1 MSGGKSF
8 YLRKNQLNQDVCNDK
23 LGKKSRKEQK
33 KKNNNKNL
41 KGEKKL

>member
-23 LGKKSRKEQK
+23 LGEK
-33 KKNNNKNL
+33 
-41 KGEKKL
+41 EKKGT